1 MAIKNRRFNKW
12 YLSLFPPSLLF
23 ITLTLFWLIIFI
35 PVLFVSALFVSTQ
48 SVQAAQLSQS
58 YTNQPYNSSDPLA
71 LAFYYTWFDEN
82 TWTYKTLSDLPASL
96 YNSRDRTA
104 MGRHI
109 EQAQQA
115 GIDAFLVAWYG
126 PSPNP
131 TETNLMVL
139 LDEAAA
145 RNFKIGILFESD
157 SPLLYGAS
165 DISNALL
172 HAQGIHAQ
180 HPAYLRV
187 DGRPVI
193 FFWRPHIYSV
203 ATWQQIRTQ
212 VDPGHSMIWI
222 SEGVEM
228 AYLQVFDGHH
238 LYSNSWNPPT
248 DLNYTNQKFARWV
261 NNARQQHG
269 THKYWV
275 ATAMPGYNDVRIRPQ
290 NGFAT
295 DREQGAYYARS
306 WQSAIDSNPDWIV
319 ITSFNEWP
327 EGTYIEPSVLY
338 GQQYLDLTR
347 TWTQQFKID
356 AAFQPVTIQQP
367 VTVAPV
373 PAAPTAALP
382 IQVQAASAPIAPVVT
397 APVVTVPMAY
407 VQATML
413 NLRQGPGTHYAIS
426 AQIPAGTALPIISYH
441 PGWPEWWRVEYGGLQ
456 GWVYAPLVQTA
467 GPLDQIPIFHIS
479 LK

>member
-1 MAIKNRRFNKW
+1 M
-12 YLSLFPPSLLF
+12 
-23 ITLTLFWLIIFI
+23 LTLVWLIMFT
-35 PVLFVSALFVSTQ
+35 PVLFFPITFFPVR
-48 SVQAAQLSQS
+48 SVQAADSPQL
-58 YTNQPYNSSDPLA
+58 YTNQAYMSHDPLT

-82 TWTYKTLSDLPASL
+82 TWTYNTLSDLPTSL

-131 TETNLMVL
+131 TETNLSEL
-139 LDEAAA
+139 LQEAAI

-172 HAQGIHAQ
+172 HAQGIHTQ
-180 HPAYLRV
+180 HPGFLRV

-203 ATWQQIRTQ
+203 ATWQQIRAQ
-212 VDPGHSMIWI
+212 VDPGHSTIWI

-228 AYLQVFDGHH
+228 AYLQIFDGHH

-248 DLNYTNQKFARWV
+248 DLNYTNQKFSRWV
-261 NNARQQHG
+261 NESSQQQG

-275 ATAMPGYNDVRIRPQ
+275 ATAMPGYNDIRIRPH
-290 NGFAT
+290 NGFTT
-295 DREQGAYYARS
+295 DREQGSYYARS

-338 GQQYLDLTR
+338 GRQYLDLTR
-347 TWTQQFKID
+347 NWSQQFK
-356 AAFQPVTIQQP
+356 AGRGTALPATIAQQP
-367 VTVAPV
+367 AIIAPAN
-373 PAAPTAALP
+373 PNP
-382 IQVQAASAPIAPVVT
+382 IQVQPTPAPVLPNTPIVT
-397 APVVTVPMAY
+397 TPMAY
-407 VQATML
+407 VQTAML
-413 NLRQGPGTHYAIS
+413 NLRQGPGTHYAIL
-426 AQIPAGTALPIISYH
+426 AQIPAGTALPIISH
-441 PGWPEWWRVEYGGLQ
+441 HLGWPDWWQVDYHGLN

-467 GPLDQIPIFHIS
+467 GPLEQIPIFHIR